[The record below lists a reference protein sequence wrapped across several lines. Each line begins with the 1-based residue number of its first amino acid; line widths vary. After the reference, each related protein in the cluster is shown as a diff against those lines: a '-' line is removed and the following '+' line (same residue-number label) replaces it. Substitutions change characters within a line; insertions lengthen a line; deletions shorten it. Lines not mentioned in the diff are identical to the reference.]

1 MSKRRLSQQQTN
13 RINQQHTQRVQR
25 VRKDKDID
33 TNNLSA
39 PQKGL
44 IIAHYGSQLEVKSI
58 EGENEGE
65 IWRCH
70 LRSNLEALVTGDE
83 VMWQADNTNKIG
95 VVTALMPRLSL
106 LTRLPG
112 LHCAS
117 GCRCATPRW

>member
-83 VMWQADNTNKIG
+83 VMWQADIPIKL
-95 VVTALMPRLSL
+95 ALSP
-106 LTRLPG
+106 
-112 LHCAS
+112 H
-117 GCRCATPRW
+117 